1 MFETGAHCGQNPKLW
16 GTAVVGCEQIEE
28 DHAVPSRS
36 CLGTWIF
43 PFTQGVR
50 VTGKKKTEKCRTGD

>member
-1 MFETGAHCGQNPKLW
+1 MFESGAHCGQNPKLW
-16 GTAVVGCEQIEE
+16 GTAVVGCEQVEE

-43 PFTQGVR
+43 F
-50 VTGKKKTEKCRTGD
+50 

>member
-1 MFETGAHCGQNPKLW
+1 MFESGAHCGQNPKLW
-16 GTAVVGCEQIEE
+16 GTAVVGCEQVEE

-43 PFTQGVR
+43 FR
-50 VTGKKKTEKCRTGD
+50 KKIWKKKKTEKCRTGD